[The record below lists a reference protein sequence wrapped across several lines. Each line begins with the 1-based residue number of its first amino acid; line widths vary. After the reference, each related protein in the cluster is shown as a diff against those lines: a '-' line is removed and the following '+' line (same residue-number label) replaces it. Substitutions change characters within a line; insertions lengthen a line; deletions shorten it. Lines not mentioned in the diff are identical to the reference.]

1 MRLSSVLRHGMLGS
15 TKGSGAMGRFPHAAN
30 VDFHSP
36 LDPSKAATAVL
47 DDQGRIVGWGPSAQR
62 LLGHSAEEAL
72 GQSAARLLET
82 SSGLRLSV
90 LCKAHQSRSAVMDLR
105 HRDGGT
111 VRAAV
116 TISPL
121 SHRSGAAAVMM
132 AAELDTLR
140 SWEAQLAMLQG
151 LATESPVGLTIFDTD
166 RRVVWG
172 NVSTDLELGGIAQYT
187 GRSAADLFPEGE
199 FISRHHPPDEDQ
211 VMDHVLTTGE
221 PIIGMHYRGR
231 APADP
236 VREHVWSCSYHRLVD
251 ARGEPLGLFE
261 ESLDIT
267 DQYRAQER
275 LSLLVRAG
283 KRVGASLDVRRTAAE
298 LADVAVPQ
306 LADEVLVDL
315 PPAVIEG
322 RQPPT
327 RSAPGHGLLRMHGR
341 TPEEFRTSPVSY
353 SPTSPQAM
361 SLATGRCIVGGSP
374 PAPADEAGAAAD
386 SHSCLFVPLLTREA
400 VLGLAT
406 FRRSSNPDPFGPEEQ
421 TLAMELAERAAVGI
435 DNARQYTSQ
444 HAAALVL
451 QRSLLPRHLPQLSAV
466 EVAYRY
472 LPADSRVG
480 VGGDWFDVIP
490 LSGARV
496 GLTVGDVVGHGMHA
510 AATMGRLRA
519 TVRTLALLDLDPAEL
534 LTRLDD
540 LVAQESEPDGD
551 DGLSGGAMVVT
562 CLYAIYDP
570 VSGRCVWA
578 SAGHPP
584 PMVADASGSVAASP
598 LTPGPPLG
606 LGVLPYENVELDL
619 SDGSVVALFT
629 DGVVED
635 RGQDIDS
642 GIDRLAEVL
651 TWQRCPLEELCDR
664 ALSALPPGPQVD
676 DATLLLVRTRRLDAR
691 QVADLELPSDPA
703 MVAHA
708 RTLTE
713 HQLGTWGLSELSFTA
728 ELVVSELV
736 TNGIRYATGPVVLR
750 LIKDRCLLCE
760 VSDSAHTAPH
770 LRRARRDDEGGRG
783 LFLVAQMSQRW
794 GTRYTSSGKT
804 IWAELAIPKDL
815 AREQEQDTASN
826 AARGSRRLADLA

>member
-1 MRLSSVLRHGMLGS
+1 MD
-15 TKGSGAMGRFPHAAN
+15 RFPDTAN

-36 LDPSKAATAVL
+36 LDLSKAAAAVL
-47 DDQGRIVGWGPSAQR
+47 DAEGRISGWGASAQR
-62 LLGHSAEEAL
+62 LLGHSPEDVL
-72 GQSAARLLET
+72 GKPAGRLLAST
-82 SSGLRLSV
+82 PGQRLSA
-90 LCKAHQSRSAVMDLR
+90 LCKTHKPRSTVLDLCC
-105 HRDGGT
+105 RDGRT
-111 VRAAV
+111 LRAAV
-116 TISPL
+116 TFSPL
-121 SHRSGAAAVMM
+121 EHLGVAATVVV
-132 AAELDTLR
+132 AAELEALR
-140 SWEAQLAMLQG
+140 GWEAQLALLQG
-151 LATESPVGLTIFDTD
+151 MATESTVGLTIFDTD
-166 RRVVWG
+166 MRVVWG
-172 NVSTDLELGGIAQYT
+172 NVSTDLELAGIAQYI
-187 GRSAADLFPEGE
+187 GRPAADLFPEGE

-211 VMDHVLTTGE
+211 IMEHVMTTGE
-221 PIIGMHYRGR
+221 PIMGMHYRGR

-251 ARGEPLGLFE
+251 ARGELLGLFE

-267 DQYRAQER
+267 DRYRAQER

-283 KRVGASLDVRRTAAE
+283 KRIGASLDVRRTAAE

-327 RSAPGHGLLRMHGR
+327 GSAPGHSLLRLHGR
-341 TPEEFRTSPVSY
+341 TPEEFRTSPISY
-353 SPTSPQAM
+353 APSSPQAL
-361 SLATGRCIVGGSP
+361 SLATSRPVVDDSSSETPGERGS
-374 PAPADEAGAAAD
+374 AASAT
-386 SHSCLFVPLLTREA
+386 CLFVPLLTRDT

-421 TLAMELAERAAVGI
+421 TLAVELAERAAVGI
-435 DNARQYTSQ
+435 DNARRYTSQ

-451 QRSLLPRHLPQLSAV
+451 QRSLLPQHLPEQSAV
-466 EVAYRY
+466 DVAYRY
-472 LPADSRVG
+472 LPADNRVG
-480 VGGDWFDVIP
+480 VGGDWFDLIP

-496 GLTVGDVVGHGMHA
+496 GLTVGDVVGHGVHA

-534 LTRLDD
+534 LTRLDG
-540 LVAQESEPDGD
+540 LVAQDSEPHANDW
-551 DGLSGGAMVVT
+551 LSDEALGVT
-562 CLYAIYDP
+562 CLYAIYNP
-570 VSGRCVWA
+570 VNGRCTWA

-584 PMVADASGSVAASP
+584 PIVADASGSVALSS

-606 LGVLPYENVELDL
+606 LGGLPYENVDL
-619 SDGSVVALFT
+619 SLSSGSLVAFFT

-635 RGQDIDS
+635 RRTDIDS
-642 GIDRLAEVL
+642 GIDRLAQVL

-676 DATLLLVRTRRLDAR
+676 DATLLLIRTRRLDADH
-691 QVADLELPSDPA
+691 VADLELPPDPA

-713 HQLGTWGLSELSFTA
+713 RQLDIWGLSELAFNA

-736 TNGIRYATGPVVLR
+736 TNGMRYATGPVMLR

-760 VSDSAHTAPH
+760 VSDNAHTAPH

-783 LFLVAQMSQRW
+783 LFLVAQLSQRW
-794 GTRYTSSGKT
+794 GTRYTASGKT
-804 IWAELAIPKDL
+804 IWAELAFP
-815 AREQEQDTASN
+815 
-826 AARGSRRLADLA
+826 

>member
-1 MRLSSVLRHGMLGS
+1 MD
-15 TKGSGAMGRFPHAAN
+15 RFPNAAN

-36 LDPSKAATAVL
+36 LDPSKAATVVL
-47 DDQGRIVGWGPSAQR
+47 DDQGRIVGWGSSAQR
-62 LLGHSAEEAL
+62 LLGHSPEEAL
-72 GQSAARLLET
+72 GQSAARLLATT
-82 SSGLRLSV
+82 SGRRLSA
-90 LCKAHQSRSAVMDLR
+90 LCNAHQSRSIVLDLC
-105 HRDGGT
+105 HRDGRT

-116 TISPL
+116 TFSPL
-121 SHRSGAAAVMM
+121 SHRSGAATVVM
-132 AAELDTLR
+132 AAELEALR

-151 LATESPVGLTIFDTD
+151 LATESSVGLTIFDTD
-166 RRVVWG
+166 MRVVWG
-172 NVSTDLELGGIAQYT
+172 NVSTDLELGGIAQYV

-211 VMDHVLTTGE
+211 VMHHVLTTGE
-221 PIIGMHYRGR
+221 PIVGMHYRGR

-267 DQYRAQER
+267 DRYRAQER

-353 SPTSPQAM
+353 PPSSPQAL
-361 SLATGRCIVGGSP
+361 SLATGRCVVGASP
-374 PAPADEAGAAAD
+374 PEAPGEAGSTA
-386 SHSCLFVPLLTREA
+386 SHSSLFVPLLNREA

-406 FRRSSNPDPFGPEEQ
+406 FRRNSNPDPFGPEEQ

-451 QRSLLPRHLPQLSAV
+451 QRSLLPRHLPQQSAV
-466 EVAYRY
+466 DVAYRY

-540 LVAQESEPDGD
+540 LVAQESEPDAD
-551 DGLSGGAMVVT
+551 DGLSGEAMVVT

-584 PMVADASGSVAASP
+584 PMVADASGSVAMSA

-619 SDGSVVALFT
+619 SNGSVLAFFT

-676 DATLLLVRTRRLDAR
+676 DATLLLVRTRRLDAE

-713 HQLGTWGLSELSFTA
+713 RQLRTWGLSELSFTA

-750 LIKDRCLLCE
+750 LIRDRCLLCE

-815 AREQEQDTASN
+815 SRNQGQDALLS
-826 AARGSRRLADLA
+826 AARGNQRLAGHA

>member
-1 MRLSSVLRHGMLGS
+1 MD
-15 TKGSGAMGRFPHAAN
+15 RFPNAPH

-36 LDPSKAATAVL
+36 LDLSKAATAVL
-47 DDQGRIVGWGPSAQR
+47 DAEGRISGWGPSAQR
-62 LLGHSAEEAL
+62 LLGHSPEDVL
-72 GQSAARLLET
+72 GQPAARLLAAAPEQ
-82 SSGLRLSV
+82 RLST
-90 LCKAHQSRSAVMDLR
+90 LCKICKTARPRGTVLDLCC
-105 HRDGGT
+105 RDGRT
-111 VRAAV
+111 LRAAV
-116 TISPL
+116 TFSPL
-121 SHRSGAAAVMM
+121 AHRGAAATVVV
-132 AAELDTLR
+132 AADLETLR
-140 SWEAQLAMLQG
+140 GWEAQLAMLQG
-151 LATESPVGLTIFDTD
+151 LATESDVGLTIFDTD
-166 RRVVWG
+166 MRVVWA
-172 NVSTDLELGGIAQYT
+172 NVSTDLELDGIAQYI
-187 GRSAADLFPEGE
+187 GRPASDLFPEGE
-199 FISRHHPPDEDQ
+199 FLSRHHPPDEDQ
-211 VMDHVLTTGE
+211 IMEHVLTTGE
-221 PIIGMHYRGR
+221 PIMGMHYRGR

-251 ARGEPLGLFE
+251 ARGELLGLFE

-267 DQYRAQER
+267 ERYRAQER

-283 KRVGASLDVRRTAAE
+283 KRIGASLDVRRTAAE

-327 RSAPGHGLLRMHGR
+327 GSAPGHSLLRMHGR

-353 SPTSPQAM
+353 PPWSPQAQ
-361 SLATGRCIVGGSP
+361 SLATSRPVIDASP
-374 PAPADEAGAAAD
+374 PESPDGPGADAA
-386 SHSCLFVPLLTREA
+386 HSRLFVPLLTRNA

-406 FRRSSNPDPFGPEEQ
+406 FRRSSNPDRFGPEEQ
-421 TLAMELAERAAVGI
+421 TLAVELAERAAVGI
-435 DNARQYTSQ
+435 DNARRYTSQ

-451 QRSLLPRHLPQLSAV
+451 QRSLLPQHLPEQSAV
-466 EVAYRY
+466 DVAYRY

-480 VGGDWFDVIP
+480 VGGDWFDLIP

-534 LTRLDD
+534 LTRLDG
-540 LVAQESEPDGD
+540 LVAQDSEPRAG
-551 DGLSGGAMVVT
+551 DGLGDETLGVT

-584 PMVADASGSVAASP
+584 PIVADASGSVASSA
-598 LTPGPPLG
+598 LAPGPPLG
-606 LGVLPYENVELDL
+606 LGGLPYENVELSL
-619 SDGSVVALFT
+619 SGGSVVAFFT

-635 RGQDIDS
+635 RSTDIDS
-642 GIDRLAEVL
+642 GIDRLSQVL

-664 ALSALPPGPQVD
+664 ALSARPPGPQAD
-676 DATLLLVRTRRLDAR
+676 DATLLLIRTRRLGPDH
-691 QVADLELPSDPA
+691 VADLELPPDPA

-708 RTLTE
+708 RTDTERQLTD
-713 HQLGTWGLSELSFTA
+713 WGLSDLSFPA
-728 ELVVSELV
+728 ALVVSELV
-736 TNGIRYATGPVVLR
+736 TNSIRYATGPVMLR
-750 LIKDRCLLCE
+750 LIRDRCLLCE
-760 VSDSAHTAPH
+760 VSDNAHTAPH

-794 GTRYTSSGKT
+794 GTRYTASGKT
-804 IWAELAIPKDL
+804 IWAELAIP
-815 AREQEQDTASN
+815 
-826 AARGSRRLADLA
+826 

>member
-1 MRLSSVLRHGMLGS
+1 
-15 TKGSGAMGRFPHAAN
+15 MGRFPNAAN

-36 LDPSKAATAVL
+36 LDPAKAATAVL
-47 DDQGRIVGWGPSAQR
+47 DDHGRIIGWGSAAQR
-62 LLGHSAEEAL
+62 LLGHSPDEAL
-72 GQSAARLLET
+72 GQSATRLLVA
-82 SSGLRLSV
+82 SSDQRLTA
-90 LCKAHQSRSAVMDLR
+90 LCKAHQTRSVVLDLN
-105 HRDGGT
+105 HRDGHT

-116 TISPL
+116 TFSPL
-121 SHRSGAAAVMM
+121 SHRSGASAVVM
-132 AAELDTLR
+132 AAELDALR

-166 RRVVWG
+166 MRVVWG

-211 VMDHVLTTGE
+211 VMHQVLTTGE
-221 PIIGMHYRGR
+221 PIVGMHYRGR

-236 VREHVWSCSYHRLVD
+236 VREHVWSCSYHRLLD

-267 DQYRAQER
+267 DRYRAQER

-341 TPEEFRTSPVSY
+341 TPEEFRTSPISY
-353 SPTSPQAM
+353 PPSSPQAL
-361 SLATGRCIVGGSP
+361 SLATGRCIVGDP
-374 PAPADEAGAAAD
+374 PPEAPCEAGSTAP
-386 SHSCLFVPLLTREA
+386 HSCLFVPLLTREA

-406 FRRSSNPDPFGPEEQ
+406 FRRDSNPDPFGPEEQ

-435 DNARQYTSQ
+435 DNARRYTSQ

-451 QRSLLPRHLPQLSAV
+451 QRSLLPRNLPQQSAV
-466 EVAYRY
+466 DVAYRY

-540 LVAQESEPDGD
+540 LVSQESEPDAD
-551 DGLSGGAMVVT
+551 DGLSGEGMVVT

-570 VSGRCVWA
+570 VNGRCVWA

-584 PMVADASGSVAASP
+584 PIVADASGSVAMSA

-606 LGVLPYENVELDL
+606 LGVLPYENVELEL
-619 SDGSVVALFT
+619 SDGSVLAFFT

-676 DATLLLVRTRRLDAR
+676 DATLLLVRTRRLGAER
-691 QVADLELPSDPA
+691 VADLELPSDPA

-713 HQLGTWGLSELSFTA
+713 RQLETWGLSELSFTA

-750 LIKDRCLLCE
+750 LIRDRCLLCE

-783 LFLVAQMSQRW
+783 LFLVAQMTQRW

-815 AREQEQDTASN
+815 SGNEGQDAPSS
-826 AARGSRRLADLA
+826 AAQADQRLAGLV

>member
-1 MRLSSVLRHGMLGS
+1 MD
-15 TKGSGAMGRFPHAAN
+15 RFPQAAD

-36 LDPSKAATAVL
+36 LDLSKAAAAVL
-47 DDQGRIVGWGPSAQR
+47 DDEGRVSGWGAAAQR
-62 LLGHSAEEAL
+62 LLGHSPDDVL
-72 GQSAARLLET
+72 GRPATRLLAVGPGRRPSALCT
-82 SSGLRLSV
+82 AHRPRNAV
-90 LCKAHQSRSAVMDLR
+90 LDLR
-105 HRDGGT
+105 CRDGRT
-111 VRAAV
+111 LRAAV
-116 TISPL
+116 TFSPL
-121 SHRSGAAAVMM
+121 AHRGAAATVVV
-132 AAELDTLR
+132 AADLAALR
-140 SWEAQLAMLQG
+140 GWETQLALLQG
-151 LATESPVGLTIFDTD
+151 LATESSVGLTVFGTD
-166 RRVVWG
+166 GRVVWG
-172 NVSTDLELGGIAQYT
+172 NVSTDRELAGIAQYV
-187 GRSAADLFPEGE
+187 GRPAADLFPEGE

-211 VMDHVLTTGE
+211 VMEHVLKTGE
-221 PIIGMHYRGR
+221 PVIGMHYRGR

-267 DQYRAQER
+267 ERYRAQER

-283 KRVGASLDVRRTAAE
+283 KRIGASLDVRRTAAE

-327 RSAPGHGLLRMHGR
+327 GSAPGHSLLRMHGR

-353 SPTSPQAM
+353 PPSSPQAL
-361 SLATGRCIVGGSP
+361 SLATGRPVIGAAP
-374 PAPADEAGAAAD
+374 PGAAPAGP
-386 SHSCLFVPLLTREA
+386 HSCLFVPLLTRDA
-400 VLGLAT
+400 VLGLVT
-406 FRRSSNPDPFGPEEQ
+406 FRRSGNPDPFGSEER
-421 TLAMELAERAAVGI
+421 TLAVELAERAAVGI
-435 DNARQYTSQ
+435 DNARRYTSQ

-451 QRSLLPRHLPQLSAV
+451 QRSLLPQHLPEQSAV
-466 EVAYRY
+466 DVAYRY

-496 GLTVGDVVGHGMHA
+496 GLTVGDVVGHGVHA

-540 LVAQESEPDGD
+540 LVTQDSESGADDEPGD
-551 DGLSGGAMVVT
+551 RALGVT
-562 CLYAIYDP
+562 CLYAVYDP

-584 PMVADASGSVAASP
+584 PIVADSGGTVAPSAP
-598 LTPGPPLG
+598 APGPPLG
-606 LGVLPYENVELDL
+606 LGGLPYENVELRL
-619 SDGSVVALFT
+619 PDGSVMAFFT

-635 RGQDIDS
+635 RRTGVDS
-642 GIDRLAEVL
+642 GIDRLAHVL
-651 TWQRCPLEELCDR
+651 TWQRCPVEELCDR
-664 ALSALPPGPQVD
+664 ALATMPAGPQAD
-676 DATLLLVRTRRLDAR
+676 DATLLLVRTRRLDGDR
-691 QVADLELPSDPA
+691 VTDLELPPDPA
-703 MVAHA
+703 VVADA
-708 RTLTE
+708 RALTE
-713 HQLGTWGLSELSFTA
+713 RQLDAWGLSELSFTA
-728 ELVVSELV
+728 ALVVSELV

-750 LIKDRCLLCE
+750 LIRDRSLLCE
-760 VSDSAHTAPH
+760 VSDGAHTAPH

-794 GTRYTSSGKT
+794 GTRYTASGKT
-804 IWAELAIPKDL
+804 IWAELPIP
-815 AREQEQDTASN
+815 
-826 AARGSRRLADLA
+826 

>member
-1 MRLSSVLRHGMLGS
+1 MD
-15 TKGSGAMGRFPHAAN
+15 RFPNAAN

-36 LDPSKAATAVL
+36 LDLSKAAAAVL
-47 DDQGRIVGWGPSAQR
+47 DAEGRISGWGSSAQR
-62 LLGHSAEEAL
+62 LLGHSPEDVL
-72 GQSAARLLET
+72 GRPAGRLLAT
-82 SSGLRLSV
+82 TPGQRLSAFCKSHKPRSTV
-90 LCKAHQSRSAVMDLR
+90 LDLCC
-105 HRDGGT
+105 RDGRT
-111 VRAAV
+111 LRAAV
-116 TISPL
+116 TFSPL
-121 SHRSGAAAVMM
+121 DHLGVAATVVV
-132 AAELDTLR
+132 AADVEALR

-151 LATESPVGLTIFDTD
+151 LATESSVGLTIFDTD
-166 RRVVWG
+166 MRVVWG
-172 NVSTDLELGGIAQYT
+172 NVSTDLELAGIAQYI
-187 GRSAADLFPEGE
+187 GRPAADLFPEGE

-211 VMDHVLTTGE
+211 IMEHVLTTGE
-221 PIIGMHYRGR
+221 PIMGMHYRGR

-267 DQYRAQER
+267 DRYRAQER

-283 KRVGASLDVRRTAAE
+283 KRIGASLDVRRTAAE

-327 RSAPGHGLLRMHGR
+327 GSAPGHSLLRMHGR

-353 SPTSPQAM
+353 PPTSPQAL
-361 SLATGRCIVGGSP
+361 SLATSRPVVDASP
-374 PAPADEAGAAAD
+374 TDAPDEAGPAA
-386 SHSCLFVPLLTREA
+386 SHYCLFVPLLTRDA

-406 FRRSSNPDPFGPEEQ
+406 FLRTSNPDPFGSEEQ
-421 TLAMELAERAAVGI
+421 TLAVELAERAAVGI
-435 DNARQYTSQ
+435 DNARRYTSQ

-451 QRSLLPRHLPQLSAV
+451 QRSLLPQHLPEQSAV
-466 EVAYRY
+466 DVAYRY

-496 GLTVGDVVGHGMHA
+496 GLTVGDVVGHGVHA

-540 LVAQESEPDGD
+540 LVAQDSESQAD
-551 DGLSGGAMVVT
+551 DGLSDESLGVT

-584 PMVADASGSVAASP
+584 PIVADTSGSVALSA
-598 LTPGPPLG
+598 LAPGPPLG
-606 LGVLPYENVELDL
+606 LGGLPYENVELNL
-619 SDGSVVALFT
+619 SSGSVVALFT

-635 RGQDIDS
+635 RRTDIDS
-642 GIDRLAEVL
+642 GIDRLAQIL
-651 TWQRCPLEELCDR
+651 AWQRSPVEELCDR
-664 ALSALPPGPQVD
+664 ALSALPPGPQAD
-676 DATLLLVRTRRLDAR
+676 DATLLLVRTRRLGADH
-691 QVADLELPSDPA
+691 VTDLELPPDPA
-703 MVAHA
+703 VVAQA

-713 HQLGTWGLSELSFTA
+713 RQLATWGMSELSFTA
-728 ELVVSELV
+728 ALVVSELV
-736 TNGIRYATGPVVLR
+736 TNGIRYATGPVMLR
-750 LIKDRCLLCE
+750 LIRDRFLLCE
-760 VSDSAHTAPH
+760 VSDNAHTAPH

-783 LFLVAQMSQRW
+783 LFLVAQVSQRW

-804 IWAELAIPKDL
+804 IWAELAIP
-815 AREQEQDTASN
+815 
-826 AARGSRRLADLA
+826 

>member
-1 MRLSSVLRHGMLGS
+1 MD
-15 TKGSGAMGRFPHAAN
+15 RFPHAAN
-30 VDFHSP
+30 VDFRSP
-36 LDPSKAATAVL
+36 LDLSKAATAVL
-47 DDQGRIVGWGPSAQR
+47 DAEGRVSGWGSSAQR
-62 LLGHSAEEAL
+62 LLGHAAEDVL
-72 GQSAARLLET
+72 GRPAARLLAAAPAP
-82 SSGLRLSV
+82 RLST
-90 LCKAHQSRSAVMDLR
+90 LCKAPGPRSAILDLR
-105 HRDGGT
+105 RGDGGT
-111 VRAAV
+111 LRAAV
-116 TISPL
+116 TCCPL
-121 SHRSGAAAVMM
+121 SHRGEAATVVV
-132 AAELDTLR
+132 AAGLETLR
-140 SWEAQLAMLQG
+140 GWEVQLAMLQG
-151 LATESPVGLTIFDTD
+151 LATESPVGLTIFDND
-166 RRVVWG
+166 MRVVWG
-172 NVSTDLELGGIAQYT
+172 NVSTDLELAGIGQYI
-187 GRSAADLFPEGE
+187 GRPASDLFPEGE

-211 VMDHVLTTGE
+211 IMEHVMTTGE
-221 PIIGMHYRGR
+221 PIMGMHYRGR

-267 DQYRAQER
+267 DRYRAQER

-283 KRVGASLDVRRTAAE
+283 KRIGASLDVRRTAAE

-327 RSAPGHGLLRMHGR
+327 GSAPGHSLLRMHGR

-353 SPTSPQAM
+353 PPSSLQAT
-361 SLATGRCIVGGSP
+361 SLATSRPVVDVGPPGSLGGP
-374 PAPADEAGAAAD
+374 ESDG
-386 SHSCLFVPLLTREA
+386 SYSCLFVPLITRDA

-406 FRRSSNPDPFGPEEQ
+406 FRRSSNPDPFGAEEQ
-421 TLAMELAERAAVGI
+421 ALAVELAERAAVGI
-435 DNARQYTSQ
+435 DNARRYTSQ

-451 QRSLLPRHLPQLSAV
+451 QRSLLPQRLPEQSAV
-466 EVAYRY
+466 DVAYRY

-496 GLTVGDVVGHGMHA
+496 GLTVGDVVGHGVHA
-510 AATMGRLRA
+510 AAAMGRLRA

-540 LVAQESEPDGD
+540 LVAQDSESGAD
-551 DGLSGGAMVVT
+551 DGMSAEALGVT

-584 PMVADASGSVAASP
+584 PIVADANGAVALSA
-598 LTPGPPLG
+598 LAPGPPLG
-606 LGVLPYENVELDL
+606 LGGLPYENVELSL
-619 SDGSVVALFT
+619 SGGSVVALFT

-635 RGQDIDS
+635 RRTDIDS
-642 GIDRLAEVL
+642 GIDRLAQIL
-651 TWQRCPLEELCDR
+651 AWQRCPVEELCDR
-664 ALSALPPGPQVD
+664 ALAALPPGPQAD
-676 DATLLLVRTRRLDAR
+676 DATLLLVRTRRLGPDR
-691 QVADLELPSDPA
+691 VTDLELPPDPA
-703 MVAHA
+703 MVARA
-708 RTLTE
+708 RTLAGR
-713 HQLGTWGLSELSFTA
+713 QLADWGLSELSFTA

-736 TNGIRYATGPVVLR
+736 TNGIRYATGPVMLR
-750 LIKDRCLLCE
+750 LIRDRCLLCE
-760 VSDSAHTAPH
+760 VSDNAHTAPH

-783 LFLVAQMSQRW
+783 LFLVAQMTQRW

-804 IWAELAIPKDL
+804 IWAELALP
-815 AREQEQDTASN
+815 
-826 AARGSRRLADLA
+826 

>member
-1 MRLSSVLRHGMLGS
+1 MD
-15 TKGSGAMGRFPHAAN
+15 RFPNAAN

-47 DDQGRIVGWGPSAQR
+47 DDKGRVVGWGVSAQR
-62 LLGHSAEEAL
+62 LLGHSPEEAL
-72 GQSAARLLET
+72 GRSTAPLLAPTSGRRLAA
-82 SSGLRLSV
+82 
-90 LCKAHQSRSAVMDLR
+90 LCKAHQPRSVVLDLR
-105 HRDGGT
+105 HRDGHT

-116 TISPL
+116 TFSPL
-121 SHRSGAAAVMM
+121 SHRDGAAAVVMT
-132 AAELDTLR
+132 AAELDALR
-140 SWEAQLAMLQG
+140 GWEAQLAMLQA
-151 LATESPVGLTIFDTD
+151 LATESAVGLTIFDTEM
-166 RRVVWG
+166 RVVWG
-172 NVSTDLELGGIAQYT
+172 NVSTDLELGGVAQYT

-199 FISRHHPPDEDQ
+199 FISRHHPPDEEQ
-211 VMDHVLTTGE
+211 VMQHVLTTGE
-221 PIIGMHYRGR
+221 PVVGMHYRGR

-236 VREHVWSCSYHRLVD
+236 VREHVWSCSYHRLLD

-267 DQYRAQER
+267 DRYRAQER

-322 RQPPT
+322 REPPT

-341 TPEEFRTSPVSY
+341 APEEFRTSPVSY
-353 SPTSPQAM
+353 PPSSPQAL
-361 SLATGRCIVGGSP
+361 SLATGRCIADTY
-374 PAPADEAGAAAD
+374 PAEAPGEPW
-386 SHSCLFVPLLTREA
+386 STESRSSLFVPLLTREA

-406 FRRSSNPDPFGPEEQ
+406 FRRTSNPDPFGPEEQ
-421 TLAMELAERAAVGI
+421 ALAVELTERAAVGI

-451 QRSLLPRHLPQLSAV
+451 QRSLLPRHLPRQSAV
-466 EVAYRY
+466 DIAYRY

-540 LVAQESEPDGD
+540 LVAQESQPEGG

-570 VSGRCVWA
+570 VSGRCVWS

-584 PMVADASGSVAASP
+584 PIVADANGSVAMSA

-619 SDGSVVALFT
+619 PDGSVLAFFT

-676 DATLLLVRTRRLDAR
+676 DATLLLVRTRRLDAER
-691 QVADLELPSDPA
+691 VADLELPSDPA

-713 HQLGTWGLSELSFTA
+713 SQLRAWGLSELSFTA

-736 TNGIRYATGPVVLR
+736 TNGIRYSTGPVVLR
-750 LIKDRCLLCE
+750 LIRDRCLLCE

-804 IWAELAIPKDL
+804 IWAELTIPKDL
-815 AREQEQDTASN
+815 HRDQGQVTEAPLS
-826 AARGSRRLADLA
+826 AARGTVSGTGAR

>member
-1 MRLSSVLRHGMLGS
+1 MD
-15 TKGSGAMGRFPHAAN
+15 RFPNAAN

-36 LDPSKAATAVL
+36 LDPSKAATVVL
-47 DDQGRIVGWGPSAQR
+47 DAQGRIVGWGAAAQR
-62 LLGHSAEEAL
+62 LLGHSPDEAL
-72 GQSAARLLET
+72 GQSAARLLATT
-82 SSGLRLSV
+82 SGQRRSA
-90 LCKAHQSRSAVMDLR
+90 LCNAHQPRSTVLDLC
-105 HRDGGT
+105 HRDGHT

-116 TISPL
+116 TFSPL
-121 SHRSGAAAVMM
+121 SHRSGAATVVA
-132 AAELDTLR
+132 AAELEELR

-166 RRVVWG
+166 MRVVWG
-172 NVSTDLELGGIAQYT
+172 NICTDQELGGIAQYT

-211 VMDHVLTTGE
+211 VMHHVLTTGE
-221 PIIGMHYRGR
+221 PVIGTHYRGR

-236 VREHVWSCSYHRLVD
+236 VREHVWSCSYHRLLD

-267 DQYRAQER
+267 DRYRAQER

-315 PPAVIEG
+315 HPAVIDG

-341 TPEEFRTSPVSY
+341 TPEAFRTSPVSY
-353 SPTSPQAM
+353 PPSSPQAL
-361 SLATGRCIVGGSP
+361 SLATGRCVVGDSP
-374 PAPADEAGAAAD
+374 SGPPGEAGAAA
-386 SHSCLFVPLLTREA
+386 SRSSLFVPLLTREA

-406 FRRSSNPDPFGPEEQ
+406 FRRDSNPDPFGPEEQ

-451 QRSLLPRHLPQLSAV
+451 QRSLLPRHMPRQSAV
-466 EVAYRY
+466 DVAYRY

-540 LVAQESEPDGD
+540 LVAQESEPDAD

-584 PMVADASGSVAASP
+584 PIVADANGSVAMSA

-606 LGVLPYENVELDL
+606 VGVLPYENVELDL
-619 SDGSVVALFT
+619 PDGSVLALFT

-676 DATLLLVRTRRLDAR
+676 DATLLLVRTRRLDAG

-713 HQLGTWGLSELSFTA
+713 RQLRTWGLSELSFTA

-736 TNGIRYATGPVVLR
+736 TNGIRHATGPVGLR
-750 LIKDRCLLCE
+750 LIRDRCLLCE

-804 IWAELAIPKDL
+804 IWAELAV
-815 AREQEQDTASN
+815 S
-826 AARGSRRLADLA
+826 

>member
-1 MRLSSVLRHGMLGS
+1 MD
-15 TKGSGAMGRFPHAAN
+15 RFPNAAN

-36 LDPSKAATAVL
+36 LDLSKAAAAVL
-47 DDQGRIVGWGPSAQR
+47 DAEGRISGWGSSAQR
-62 LLGHSAEEAL
+62 LLGHSPEDVL
-72 GQSAARLLET
+72 GRPAGRLLAT
-82 SSGLRLSV
+82 TPGQRLSAFCKSHKPRSTV
-90 LCKAHQSRSAVMDLR
+90 LDLCC
-105 HRDGGT
+105 RDGRT
-111 VRAAV
+111 LRAAV
-116 TISPL
+116 TFSPL
-121 SHRSGAAAVMM
+121 DHLGVAATVVV
-132 AAELDTLR
+132 AADVEALR

-151 LATESPVGLTIFDTD
+151 LATESSVGLTIFDTD
-166 RRVVWG
+166 MRVVWG
-172 NVSTDLELGGIAQYT
+172 NVSTDLELAGIAQYI
-187 GRSAADLFPEGE
+187 GRPAADLFPEGE

-211 VMDHVLTTGE
+211 IMEHVLTTGE
-221 PIIGMHYRGR
+221 PIMGMHYRGR

-267 DQYRAQER
+267 DRYRAQER

-283 KRVGASLDVRRTAAE
+283 KRIGASLDVRRTAAE

-327 RSAPGHGLLRMHGR
+327 GSAPGHSLLRMHGR

-353 SPTSPQAM
+353 PPTSPQAL
-361 SLATGRCIVGGSP
+361 SLATSRPVVDASP
-374 PAPADEAGAAAD
+374 TDAPNEAGPSA
-386 SHSCLFVPLLTREA
+386 SHYCLFVPLVTRDA

-406 FRRSSNPDPFGPEEQ
+406 FLRTSNPDPFGSEEQ
-421 TLAMELAERAAVGI
+421 TLAVELAERAAVGI
-435 DNARQYTSQ
+435 DNARRYTSQ

-451 QRSLLPRHLPQLSAV
+451 QRSLLPQHLPEQSAV
-466 EVAYRY
+466 DVAYRY

-496 GLTVGDVVGHGMHA
+496 GLTVGDVVGHGVHA

-540 LVAQESEPDGD
+540 LVAQDSESQAD
-551 DGLSGGAMVVT
+551 DGLSDESLGVT

-584 PMVADASGSVAASP
+584 PIVADTSGSVALSA
-598 LTPGPPLG
+598 LAPGPPLG
-606 LGVLPYENVELDL
+606 LGGLPYENVELNL
-619 SDGSVVALFT
+619 SSGSVVAFFT

-635 RGQDIDS
+635 RRTDIDS
-642 GIDRLAEVL
+642 GIDRLAQIL
-651 TWQRCPLEELCDR
+651 AWQRSPVEELCDR
-664 ALSALPPGPQVD
+664 ALSALPPGPQAD
-676 DATLLLVRTRRLDAR
+676 DATLLLVRTRRLGADH
-691 QVADLELPSDPA
+691 VTDLELPPDPA
-703 MVAHA
+703 VVAQA

-713 HQLGTWGLSELSFTA
+713 RQLATWGMSELSFTA
-728 ELVVSELV
+728 ALVVSELV
-736 TNGIRYATGPVVLR
+736 TNGIRYATGPVMLR
-750 LIKDRCLLCE
+750 LIRDRFLLCE
-760 VSDSAHTAPH
+760 VSDNAHTAPH

-783 LFLVAQMSQRW
+783 LFLVAQVSQRW

-804 IWAELAIPKDL
+804 IWAELAIP
-815 AREQEQDTASN
+815 
-826 AARGSRRLADLA
+826 

>member
-1 MRLSSVLRHGMLGS
+1 MD
-15 TKGSGAMGRFPHAAN
+15 RFPRAAN

-36 LDPSKAATAVL
+36 LDLSKAAAAVL
-47 DDQGRIVGWGPSAQR
+47 DDEGRVSGWGSAAQR
-62 LLGHSAEEAL
+62 LLGHSPEDVL
-72 GQSAARLLET
+72 GRPAAQLLAAAP
-82 SSGLRLSV
+82 GPRLSALCGAHKPRSTV
-90 LCKAHQSRSAVMDLR
+90 LDLR
-105 HRDGGT
+105 CRDGHT
-111 VRAAV
+111 LRAAV
-116 TISPL
+116 TFSPL
-121 SHRSGAAAVMM
+121 AHRGVAATVVV
-132 AAELDTLR
+132 AADLEALR
-140 SWEAQLAMLQG
+140 GWETQLALLQG
-151 LATESPVGLTIFDTD
+151 MATESSVGLTIFGTD

-172 NVSTDLELGGIAQYT
+172 NVSTDLELGGIAPYI
-187 GRSAADLFPEGE
+187 GRPAADLFPEGE

-211 VMDHVLTTGE
+211 VMEHVLTTGE
-221 PIIGMHYRGR
+221 PITGMHYRGR

-251 ARGEPLGLFE
+251 ARGEPLGVFE

-267 DQYRAQER
+267 DRYRAQER

-283 KRVGASLDVRRTAAE
+283 KRIGASLDVRRTAAE

-327 RSAPGHGLLRMHGR
+327 GSAPGHSLLRMHGR
-341 TPEEFRTSPVSY
+341 TPEEFRTTPVSY
-353 SPTSPQAM
+353 PPSSPQAL
-361 SLATGRCIVGGSP
+361 SLATSRPVVDAT
-374 PAPADEAGAAAD
+374 PAEAPGEAASAAP
-386 SHSCLFVPLLTREA
+386 HSCLFVPLLTREA

-406 FRRSSNPDPFGPEEQ
+406 FRRSSNPDPFGAEEQ
-421 TLAMELAERAAVGI
+421 TLAVELAERAAVGI
-435 DNARQYTSQ
+435 DNARRYTSQ

-451 QRSLLPRHLPQLSAV
+451 QRSLLPQHLPEQSAV
-466 EVAYRY
+466 DVAYRY

-496 GLTVGDVVGHGMHA
+496 GLTVGDVVGHGVHA

-540 LVAQESEPDGD
+540 LVGQDSESHTK
-551 DGLSGGAMVVT
+551 DGLSDQSLGVT

-584 PMVADASGSVAASP
+584 PIVADANGSVALSA
-598 LTPGPPLG
+598 LAPGPPLG
-606 LGVLPYENVELDL
+606 LGGLPYENVELNL
-619 SDGSVVALFT
+619 ANGSVVALFT

-635 RGQDIDS
+635 RRTDIDS
-642 GIDRLAEVL
+642 GIDRLAHVL
-651 TWQRCPLEELCDR
+651 TWQRCPVEELCDR
-664 ALSALPPGPQVD
+664 ALSTLPPGPQAD
-676 DATLLLVRTRRLDAR
+676 DATLLLVRTRRLGSDH
-691 QVADLELPSDPA
+691 VADLELPPDPA
-703 MVAHA
+703 MVAQA

-713 HQLGTWGLSELSFTA
+713 RQLAAWDLSDLSFTA
-728 ELVVSELV
+728 ALVVSELV
-736 TNGIRYATGPVVLR
+736 TNGIRYATGPVMLR
-750 LIKDRCLLCE
+750 LIRDRSLLCE
-760 VSDSAHTAPH
+760 VSDNAHTAPH

-783 LFLVAQMSQRW
+783 LFLVAQMCQRW

-804 IWAELAIPKDL
+804 IWAELAI
-815 AREQEQDTASN
+815 S
-826 AARGSRRLADLA
+826 

>member
-1 MRLSSVLRHGMLGS
+1 VLGKPAGRLLASTPGQRLSALCKTHKPRS
-15 TKGSGAMGRFPHAAN
+15 T
-30 VDFHSP
+30 
-36 LDPSKAATAVL
+36 VL
-47 DDQGRIVGWGPSAQR
+47 D
-62 LLGHSAEEAL
+62 
-72 GQSAARLLET
+72 
-82 SSGLRLSV
+82 
-90 LCKAHQSRSAVMDLR
+90 LCC
-105 HRDGGT
+105 RDGRT
-111 VRAAV
+111 LRAAV
-116 TISPL
+116 TFSPL
-121 SHRSGAAAVMM
+121 EHLGVAATVVV
-132 AAELDTLR
+132 AAELEALR
-140 SWEAQLAMLQG
+140 GWEAQLAMLQG
-151 LATESPVGLTIFDTD
+151 MATESTVGLTIFDTD
-166 RRVVWG
+166 MRVVWG
-172 NVSTDLELGGIAQYT
+172 NVSTDLELAGIAQYI
-187 GRSAADLFPEGE
+187 GRPAADLFPEGE

-211 VMDHVLTTGE
+211 IMEHVMTTGE
-221 PIIGMHYRGR
+221 PIMGMHYRGR

-251 ARGEPLGLFE
+251 ARGELLGLFE

-267 DQYRAQER
+267 DRYRAQER

-283 KRVGASLDVRRTAAE
+283 KRIGASLDVRRTAAE

-327 RSAPGHGLLRMHGR
+327 GSAPGHSLLRLHGR
-341 TPEEFRTSPVSY
+341 TPEEFRTSPISY
-353 SPTSPQAM
+353 APSSPQAL
-361 SLATGRCIVGGSP
+361 SLATSRPVVDDSPSETPGERGS
-374 PAPADEAGAAAD
+374 AASAT
-386 SHSCLFVPLLTREA
+386 CLFVPLLTRDT

-421 TLAMELAERAAVGI
+421 TLAVELAERAAVGI
-435 DNARQYTSQ
+435 DNARRYTSQ

-451 QRSLLPRHLPQLSAV
+451 QRSLLPQHLPEQSAV
-466 EVAYRY
+466 DVAYRY
-472 LPADSRVG
+472 LPADNRVG
-480 VGGDWFDVIP
+480 VGGDWFDLIP

-496 GLTVGDVVGHGMHA
+496 GLTVGDVVGHGVHA

-534 LTRLDD
+534 LTRLDG
-540 LVAQESEPDGD
+540 LVAQDSEPHANDW
-551 DGLSGGAMVVT
+551 LSDEALGVT
-562 CLYAIYDP
+562 CLYAIYNP
-570 VSGRCVWA
+570 VNGRCTWA

-584 PMVADASGSVAASP
+584 PIVADASGSVALSS

-606 LGVLPYENVELDL
+606 LGGLPYENVDL
-619 SDGSVVALFT
+619 SLSSGSLVAFFT

-635 RGQDIDS
+635 RRTDIDS
-642 GIDRLAEVL
+642 GIDRLAQVL

-676 DATLLLVRTRRLDAR
+676 DATLLLIRTRRLDADH
-691 QVADLELPSDPA
+691 VADLELPPDPA

-713 HQLGTWGLSELSFTA
+713 RQLETWGLSELSFNA

-736 TNGIRYATGPVVLR
+736 TNGMRYATGPVMLR

-760 VSDSAHTAPH
+760 VSDNAHTAPH

-783 LFLVAQMSQRW
+783 LFLVAQLSQRW
-794 GTRYTSSGKT
+794 GTRYTASGKT
-804 IWAELAIPKDL
+804 IWAELAFP
-815 AREQEQDTASN
+815 
-826 AARGSRRLADLA
+826 

>member
-1 MRLSSVLRHGMLGS
+1 MD
-15 TKGSGAMGRFPHAAN
+15 RFPNAAN

-36 LDPSKAATAVL
+36 LDLSKAAAAVL
-47 DDQGRIVGWGPSAQR
+47 DAEGRISGWGSSAQR
-62 LLGHSAEEAL
+62 LLGHSPEDVL
-72 GQSAARLLET
+72 GRPAGRLLAT
-82 SSGLRLSV
+82 TPGQRLSAFCKSHKPRSTV
-90 LCKAHQSRSAVMDLR
+90 LDLCC
-105 HRDGGT
+105 RDGRIL
-111 VRAAV
+111 RAAV
-116 TISPL
+116 TFSPL
-121 SHRSGAAAVMM
+121 DHLGVAATVVAAADVE
-132 AAELDTLR
+132 ALR

-151 LATESPVGLTIFDTD
+151 LATESSVGLTIFDTD
-166 RRVVWG
+166 MRVVWG
-172 NVSTDLELGGIAQYT
+172 NVSTDLELAGIAQYI
-187 GRSAADLFPEGE
+187 GRPAADLFPEGE

-211 VMDHVLTTGE
+211 IMEHVLTTGE
-221 PIIGMHYRGR
+221 PIMGMHYRGR

-267 DQYRAQER
+267 DRYRAQER

-283 KRVGASLDVRRTAAE
+283 KRIGASLDVRRTAAE

-327 RSAPGHGLLRMHGR
+327 GSAPGHSLLRMHGR

-353 SPTSPQAM
+353 PPTSPQAL
-361 SLATGRCIVGGSP
+361 SLATSRPVVDAS
-374 PAPADEAGAAAD
+374 ATDARYEAGPSA
-386 SHSCLFVPLLTREA
+386 SHYCLFVPLLTRDA

-406 FRRSSNPDPFGPEEQ
+406 FLRTSNPDPFGSEEQ
-421 TLAMELAERAAVGI
+421 TLAVELAERAAVGI
-435 DNARQYTSQ
+435 DNARRYTSQ

-451 QRSLLPRHLPQLSAV
+451 QRSLLPQHLPEQSAV
-466 EVAYRY
+466 DVAYRY

-496 GLTVGDVVGHGMHA
+496 GLTVGDVVGHGVHA

-540 LVAQESEPDGD
+540 LVAQDSESQAE
-551 DGLSGGAMVVT
+551 DGLSDESLGVT

-578 SAGHPP
+578 SAGHPQP
-584 PMVADASGSVAASP
+584 IVADTSGSVALSA
-598 LTPGPPLG
+598 LAPGPPLG
-606 LGVLPYENVELDL
+606 LGGLPYENVELNL
-619 SDGSVVALFT
+619 SSGSVVAFFT

-635 RGQDIDS
+635 RLTDIDS
-642 GIDRLAEVL
+642 GIDRLAQIL
-651 TWQRCPLEELCDR
+651 AWQRSPVEELCDR
-664 ALSALPPGPQVD
+664 ALSALPPGPQAD
-676 DATLLLVRTRRLDAR
+676 DATLLLVRTRRLGADH
-691 QVADLELPSDPA
+691 VTDLELPPDPA
-703 MVAHA
+703 VVAQA

-713 HQLGTWGLSELSFTA
+713 RQLATWDMSELSFTA
-728 ELVVSELV
+728 ALVVSELV
-736 TNGIRYATGPVVLR
+736 TNGIRYATGPVMLR
-750 LIKDRCLLCE
+750 LIRDRFLLCE
-760 VSDSAHTAPH
+760 VSDNAHTAPH

-783 LFLVAQMSQRW
+783 LFLVAQVSQRW

-804 IWAELAIPKDL
+804 IWAELAIP
-815 AREQEQDTASN
+815 
-826 AARGSRRLADLA
+826 

>member
-1 MRLSSVLRHGMLGS
+1 MD
-15 TKGSGAMGRFPHAAN
+15 RFPNAAN

-36 LDPSKAATAVL
+36 LDLSKAATAVL
-47 DDQGRIVGWGPSAQR
+47 DAEGRVCGWGPSARR
-62 LLGHSAEEAL
+62 LLGHPAEDVL
-72 GQSAARLLET
+72 GRPAARLLAGSTEQ
-82 SSGLRLSV
+82 RLSALCAAHKPRSTV
-90 LCKAHQSRSAVMDLR
+90 LDL
-105 HRDGGT
+105 HCQDGRT
-111 VRAAV
+111 LRAAV
-116 TISPL
+116 TFSSL
-121 SHRSGAAAVMM
+121 AHWGAAATVVV
-132 AAELDTLR
+132 AADLAELR
-140 SWEAQLAMLQG
+140 GWEAQLAMLQG
-151 LATESPVGLTIFDTD
+151 LATESSVGLTIFDTD
-166 RRVVWG
+166 FHVVWG
-172 NVSTDLELGGIAQYT
+172 NVSTDLELAGVAQYV
-187 GRSAADLFPEGE
+187 GLHASALFPEGE

-211 VMDHVLTTGE
+211 VMEQVLKTGE
-221 PIIGMHYRGR
+221 PILGMHYRGR

-236 VREHVWSCSYHRLVD
+236 GREHVWSCSYYRLVD

-267 DQYRAQER
+267 EQYRAQER

-283 KRVGASLDVRRTAAE
+283 KRIGASLDVRRTAAE

-327 RSAPGHGLLRMHGR
+327 GSAPGHSLLRMHGR
-341 TPEEFRTSPVSY
+341 TPEEFRTTPVSY
-353 SPTSPQAM
+353 PPSSLQAL
-361 SLATGRCIVGGSP
+361 SLATSRPVVGDTTSE
-374 PAPADEAGAAAD
+374 EAGEGAGGRGTAARPC
-386 SHSCLFVPLLTREA
+386 CLFVPLLARDA

-406 FRRSSNPDPFGPEEQ
+406 FRRDSNPDPFGPEEQ
-421 TLAMELAERAAVGI
+421 TLAVELAERAAVGI
-435 DNARQYTSQ
+435 DNARRYTSQ
-444 HAAALVL
+444 HEAALVL
-451 QRSLLPRHLPQLSAV
+451 QHSLLPRHLPEQSAV

-480 VGGDWFDVIP
+480 VGGDWFDLIP

-496 GLTVGDVVGHGMHA
+496 GLTVGDVVGHGVHA

-534 LTRLDD
+534 LTRLDG
-540 LVAQESEPDGD
+540 LVAQDSEPHAD
-551 DGLSGGAMVVT
+551 DGLGDEALGVT

-584 PMVADASGSVAASP
+584 PIVADASGSVALSA
-598 LTPGPPLG
+598 LAPGPPLG
-606 LGVLPYENVELDL
+606 LGSLPYENVELNL
-619 SDGSVVALFT
+619 SDGSVVAFFT

-635 RGQDIDS
+635 RRTDIDS
-642 GIDRLAEVL
+642 GIDRLAHVL

-664 ALSALPPGPQVD
+664 ALSTLPPGPQAD
-676 DATLLLVRTRRLDAR
+676 DATLLLIRTRRLGGDR
-691 QVADLELPSDPA
+691 VADLELPPDPA

-708 RTLTE
+708 RTDTE
-713 HQLGTWGLSELSFTA
+713 RQLESWGLSELSFTA

-736 TNGIRYATGPVVLR
+736 TNSIRYATGPVMLR
-750 LIKDRCLLCE
+750 LIRDRSLLCE
-760 VSDSAHTAPH
+760 VSDNAHTAPH

-783 LFLVAQMSQRW
+783 LFLVAQVSQRW

-804 IWAELAIPKDL
+804 IWAELAIP
-815 AREQEQDTASN
+815 
-826 AARGSRRLADLA
+826 